1 MELISI
7 GRVESSLRLR
17 EEAPK
22 QGDEGAPDAWL
33 VFDEAMRD
41 GLEGIATGDVL
52 LVLTWL
58 DRAER
63 DVLRVIPRGDRT
75 RGVQGVF
82 NTRSPDRPN
91 PIGLHR
97 VEVLAVDGTR
107 LHVRDLEAI
116 DGTPIIDVKP
126 SLRSIEER

>member
-1 MELISI
+1 M
-7 GRVESSLRLR
+7 
-17 EEAPK
+17 
-22 QGDEGAPDAWL
+22 
-33 VFDEAMRD
+33 FDEAVRD
-41 GLEGIATGDVL
+41 GLDGIAAGDVL

-63 DVLRVIPRGDRT
+63 DVLRVIPRGDRA

-91 PIGLHR
+91 PVGLHR
-97 VEVLAVDGTR
+97 VEVLDVDGTR

-126 SLRSIEER
+126 VLRSIGER

>member
-7 GRVESSLRLR
+7 GRVESPLRLR

-33 VFDEAMRD
+33 VFDEAVRD

-97 VEVLAVDGTR
+97 VAVLAVDGTR

-126 SLRSIEER
+126 LLRSIEER

>member
-7 GRVESSLRLR
+7 GRVESPLRLR

-41 GLEGIATGDVL
+41 GLDGIAAGDVL

-63 DVLRVIPRGDRT
+63 DVLHVIPRGRA
-75 RGVQGVF
+75 R
-82 NTRSPDRPN
+82 
-91 PIGLHR
+91 
-97 VEVLAVDGTR
+97 
-107 LHVRDLEAI
+107 
-116 DGTPIIDVKP
+116 
-126 SLRSIEER
+126 

>member
-7 GRVESSLRLR
+7 GRVESPLRLR

-33 VFDEAMRD
+33 VFDDAMRD
-41 GLEGIATGDVL
+41 GLDGIAVGDIL

-63 DVLRVIPRGDRT
+63 DVLRVIPRGDRA

-97 VEVLAVDGTR
+97 VAVLDVDGTR
-107 LHVRDLEAI
+107 LQVGDLEAI

-126 SLRSIEER
+126 LLRSIEER

>member
-7 GRVESSLRLR
+7 GRVESPLRLR

-22 QGDEGAPDAWL
+22 QGDEGAPHAWL
-33 VFDEAMRD
+33 VFDEAVRD
-41 GLEGIATGDVL
+41 GLDGIAAGDVL

-63 DVLRVIPRGDRT
+63 DVLRVIPRGDRA

-97 VEVLAVDGTR
+97 VEVLDVDGTR
-107 LHVRDLEAI
+107 LHVRDLEAL

-126 SLRSIEER
+126 VLRSIGER